1 MSGRR
6 SRSKGQVGEREL
18 AAVLTEAGF
27 PAHRGRQYRGG
38 QDSPDVICPRLD
50 AIYSIEC
57 KFTEKLSLYPALEQ
71 ARRDG
76 GGQRVPLVCHRRNHK
91 EWLAVLPLADFLKLL
106 KRLED

>member
-6 SRSKGQVGEREL
+6 SRDRGCRGERAL

-27 PAHRGRQYRGG
+27 PAHRGRQHRGG
-38 QDSPDVICPRLD
+38 QDSPDVRCPRLD
-50 AIYSIEC
+50 QVFAIEC
-57 KFTEKLSLYPALEQ
+57 KYTEKLSLYPALEQ